1 VLEVK
6 ASGLPSFSRR
16 AAHVQRNR
24 HVGATG
30 EELVSFLPI
39 LALLYFLGGQ
49 DGLLLLA
56 GCEKKEGSEDETN
69 FA

>member
-1 VLEVK
+1 MV
-6 ASGLPSFSRR
+6 F
-16 AAHVQRNR
+16 
-24 HVGATG
+24 
-30 EELVSFLPI
+30 FLPFF
-39 LALLYFLGGQ
+39 ALLYFLGGQ